1 MAMRKRINELIE
13 RTKKE
18 RDLCKPIFFRLGL
31 EKDQKTLNDLIENQ
45 ANVYVFDGLQG
56 QLEELVKLQSPK
68 KKFTKTE
75 LSAAAKDHLRDIPAD
90 EYGVWVYYP
99 WSRRLVHL
107 LDEKEFIQVRTSRN
121 QYKITPE
128 ESAILAKKKIGVIGL
143 SVGQSVSVT
152 MAMERIFGEIRLA
165 DFDILELS
173 NYNRIRTGLHNLD
186 ISKVISV
193 AREIAEID
201 PFLKVT
207 CYPEGINEANIDDF
221 FLKEGKLD
229 MVLDEC
235 DGLNIKILCRQKA
248 KSLQIPVIMETSDRG
263 MVDVERFDLEPG
275 RSILHGLIDHLD
287 INKVKEAK
295 TNEEKIP
302 YLLPMVGIDTISA
315 RLKASMVEVEQTIT
329 TWPQLASAVTLGGGL
344 ATDVCRRIA
353 LDQFHDSGRYFV
365 DVEELITDKEK
376 KQYTEK
382 PLEIRS
388 SLSDTQMKELISRF
402 PVNETSGQLEPGT
415 EKISEIVNYACMAPS
430 GANSQ
435 SWKWMW
441 HKKTLYL
448 FLDGIYTA
456 GLLDCGNTTSLVG
469 LGAAIEN
476 LVIKAHE
483 SGLEVCIEKPE
494 LNNDSVLIAAV
505 KFFGKIDPAMAT
517 KAEPHICDDLISAIP
532 HRLTN
537 RNINKRVKIEDQK
550 LEDFKKIAQTIPGAD
565 MILIKD
571 EKKLAELGEIIAK
584 MDRIRIMHE
593 GGHRDYRAEIRWTK
607 EEVEAAKNGIDL
619 LGTVDLTPSELAGFR
634 IVRSWPVI
642 KLLND
647 WGLGTGLERM
657 GRKTIAGASALGLI
671 TMPHFSSND
680 FFEGGRAL
688 ERVWLAATKE
698 QIAVHPASI
707 ASLVFNTLVHG
718 NPDIFPPR
726 MKKEVVELRE
736 RFADVLSLPKNVGEV
751 LLLRF
756 CIAGPPKARSVRYPL
771 NQVLS
776 FSK

>member
-1 MAMRKRINELIE
+1 MHDALH
-13 RTKKE
+13 
-18 RDLCKPIFFRLGL
+18 
-31 EKDQKTLNDLIENQ
+31 
-45 ANVYVFDGLQG
+45 G
-56 QLEELVKLQSPK
+56 QLEELVKLQNPRI
-68 KKFTKTE
+68 KFTKDT
-75 LSAAAKDHLRDIPAD
+75 LSAAATAHLGTTVPE

-107 LDEKEFIQVRTSRN
+107 LDEEEFVQVRTSRN

-128 ESAILAKKKIGVIGL
+128 ERELLATKKIGVIGL

-173 NYNRIRTGLHNLD
+173 NYNRIRTGLHNLNV
-186 ISKVISV
+186 SKVISV

-207 CYPEGINEANIDDF
+207 CYPQGIDEENIDDF
-221 FLKEGKLD
+221 FLKGGKLD
-229 MVLDEC
+229 IVLDEC

-248 KSLQIPVIMETSDRG
+248 KALGIPVVMETSDRG
-263 MVDVERFDLEPG
+263 MVDVERFDLEPD

-287 INKVKEAK
+287 ISKVKEAK

-302 YLLPMVGIDTISA
+302 YLLPMVGIDTIST

-353 LDQFHDSGRYFV
+353 LDQFHESGRYFV
-365 DVEELITDKEK
+365 DVEELIADKDK
-376 KQYTEK
+376 KTEEEK
-382 PLEIRS
+382 PLEIRP
-388 SLSDTQMKELISRF
+388 SLSDQQMLELIKKSDF
-402 PVNETSGQLEPGT
+402 KTAAEQLDLETDKLKQ
-415 EKISEIVNYACMAPS
+415 IVTYACMAPS

-441 HKKTLYL
+441 HNKTLYL

-469 LGAAIEN
+469 LGAAVEN
-476 LVIKAHE
+476 LVIKAHDL
-483 SGLEVCIEKPE
+483 GLEVQVEKAP
-494 LNNDSVLIAAV
+494 LNNASVLIAAMR
-505 KFFGKIDPAMAT
+505 FFRAGTA
-517 KAEPHICDDLISAIP
+517 KAKSMEPHVCDDLVQAIP
-532 HRLTN
+532 DRLTN
-537 RNINKRVKIEDQK
+537 RNISKRVKIERSK
-550 LEDFKKIAQTIPGAD
+550 LEQFRRIVQTIPGAD
-565 MILIKD
+565 MILVDD

-634 IVRSWPVI
+634 IVKSWPVI

-657 GRKTIAGASALGLI
+657 GRKTIAGASALGLV
-671 TMPHFSSND
+671 TMPAFSSDD

-698 QIAVHPASI
+698 KIAVHPASI
-707 ASLVFNTLVHG
+707 ASLVFNTLMHG
-718 NPDIFPPR
+718 NPKIFSGR
-726 MKKEVVELRE
+726 MHQEVTALRKQ
-736 RFADVLSLPKNVGEV
+736 FAGILGLKDNLGEV

-756 CIAGPPKARSVRYPL
+756 CIAGPPKSRSVRYPL
-771 NQVLS
+771 EQVLTI
-776 FSK
+776 SK